1 MDLGDILHKCR
12 RLRFIQ
18 QVDRHATVNGK
29 SFCLGQL
36 QRLIDSQ
43 SPESLRGR
51 TSARSPTD
59 RFRYQN
65 L

>member
-36 QRLIDSQ
+36 QRVNGGQIPGLWS
-43 SPESLRGR
+43 GV
-51 TSARSPTD
+51 
-59 RFRYQN
+59 QN
-65 L
+65 